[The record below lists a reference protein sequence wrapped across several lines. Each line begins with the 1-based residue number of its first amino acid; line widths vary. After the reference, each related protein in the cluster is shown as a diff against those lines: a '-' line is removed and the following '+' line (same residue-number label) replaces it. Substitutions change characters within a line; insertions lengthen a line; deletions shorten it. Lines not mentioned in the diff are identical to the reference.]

1 MMRSA
6 GTILVAAVMALSLG
20 ACTDTAAG
28 NDADDLDGLYS
39 LQTIDGQLLP
49 VIVDEQGEDIAEV
62 IQGTVTIHAD
72 LTFDDVTVLRITES
86 GVVTTETDAATGT
99 WSLAGRTVQFSPND
113 GTSGPYVMEWDGG
126 NQLTQ
131 LFGGFTLVY
140 RK

>member
-1 MMRSA
+1 
-6 GTILVAAVMALSLG
+6 
-20 ACTDTAAG
+20 
-28 NDADDLDGLYS
+28 
-39 LQTIDGQLLP
+39 
-49 VIVDEQGEDIAEV
+49 
-62 IQGTVTIHAD
+62 VTIHAD

-113 GTSGPYVMEWDGG
+113 GSSAPYTMAWDGA

-131 LFGGFTLVY
+131 LFSGFTLVY